1 MRKNSV
7 GIKKIVVIYHKNCP
21 DGFGGAWAAWKKF
34 KNKAEYLAA
43 EPRELPQVE
52 FKDKEIYIIDNSY
65 PRAVLQK
72 LMDTNKKVVVLDHH
86 ESSMGDVLAFPQ
98 NIFDNEHSGAVLAWN
113 YFHPKKPVPKLLKY
127 VEDEDLWKH
136 EIPFSKDINKYIMAH
151 PLEFKQW
158 DIHARKMAN
167 NTTLRAC
174 IDSGKAISD
183 YFNQVIDEVI
193 EKADYVQF
201 GEYKVRAVN
210 FSSKKFTSDIGNRL
224 ATQYPPFGIV
234 WHEVDNILHVSLR
247 SDGSVDVSKIAEQ
260 YYGGGHKAAAA
271 FKIPFAGKFPWK
283 ILEKK

>member
-65 PRAVLQK
+65 PKAVLQK

-113 YFHPKKPVPKLLKY
+113 YFHPKKSVPKLLKY